1 MRERIYT
8 GCERIIKA
16 KKFENI
22 KELITNT
29 KEEYGTEPAFK
40 FKDENS
46 MRIMTYDEYIDEVNA
61 LGTALISI
69 GLKDKRIGVI
79 SENRYEWEEAYLSIV
94 CGTGIVVPLDKALP
108 ENEIFNLLERSEMEA
123 IFYSA
128 KYDEIM
134 KKAHERGIGKVK
146 FFISMDNNEKDGP
159 IYSQKELVKL
169 GKDLIKNGAR
179 SFLDAKIN
187 NKEMSVMLF
196 TSGTTSTSKAVQLSH
211 ENICTNI
218 YDISSVFD
226 VKKEDTFLSF
236 LPLHHVFECTV
247 GFLYPVS
254 IGASIAFCTGIRHIA
269 ENLKEYQI
277 SVMISVPVLFE
288 NMYKKVMKSI

>member
-1 MRERIYT
+1 MSERIYT

-108 ENEIFNLLERSEMEA
+108 ENEIFNLLCISIL
-123 IFYSA
+123 IF
-128 KYDEIM
+128 E
-134 KKAHERGIGKVK
+134 
-146 FFISMDNNEKDGP
+146 
-159 IYSQKELVKL
+159 
-169 GKDLIKNGAR
+169 
-179 SFLDAKIN
+179 
-187 NKEMSVMLF
+187 
-196 TSGTTSTSKAVQLSH
+196 TSKL
-211 ENICTNI
+211 IP
-218 YDISSVFD
+218 
-226 VKKEDTFLSF
+226 LSF
-236 LPLHHVFECTV
+236 IL
-247 GFLYPVS
+247 
-254 IGASIAFCTGIRHIA
+254 
-269 ENLKEYQI
+269 
-277 SVMISVPVLFE
+277 
-288 NMYKKVMKSI
+288 